1 MRTWHGIGW
10 AWLSWSCGGA
20 ASGEV
25 DDLVD
30 LPVPPIVA
38 PGSIAEG
45 GISGGASSAPSPAPS
60 GDVSGPGDV
69 TENVGAEN
77 APDTIARA
85 AEPMYGLTASG
96 ELSEAELW
104 DVLAAAPAVCFGET
118 HDNAAHHFAQERA
131 TRELAIRARDRRDRG
146 AILGVGFEMFQTP
159 FQAVVTEFARG
170 SIDERE
176 LLDGSEYFARWGYD
190 FAYYRPLLE
199 LVREFSLPAL
209 ALNAPVEL
217 TRKIGSV
224 GLDGLTPEERAGLPE
239 LDLDDPV
246 YRAYTD
252 GLLGAAHAG
261 GAASENPFTVQVVWD
276 ETMAQTASDWLSSTG
291 EQARLMVIA
300 GSGHCHRRAIPARIT
315 RRTGLSVLS
324 VSAILA
330 SQVGVAGAP
339 TLDLYDVLVVLDD
352 AP

>member
-1 MRTWHGIGW
+1 MTLRRM
-10 AWLSWSCGGA
+10 
-20 ASGEV
+20 
-25 DDLVD
+25 
-30 LPVPPIVA
+30 
-38 PGSIAEG
+38 
-45 GISGGASSAPSPAPS
+45 SAP
-60 GDVSGPGDV
+60 
-69 TENVGAEN
+69 TN
-77 APDTIARA
+77 APDTTRPRRGAHDRA
-85 AEPMYGLTASG
+85 DRIGRAERGGSSG
-96 ELSEAELW
+96 MCWLRPPPF
-104 DVLAAAPAVCFGET
+104 VLARP
-118 HDNAAHHFAQERA
+118 HDNAAHHLAQERA
-131 TRELAIRARDRRDRG
+131 TRELAVRARDRG

-159 FQAVVTEFARG
+159 FQAVVTEFAMG

-199 LVREFSLPAL
+199 LVRDFSLPAL

-224 GLDGLTPEERAGLPE
+224 GLDGLTPEERASLPE

-252 GLLGAAHAG
+252 GLLGAVHAG
-261 GAASENPFTVQVVWD
+261 GTVSENPFTVQVVWD
-276 ETMAQTASDWLSSTG
+276 ETMAETASDWLSSTG
-291 EQARLMVIA
+291 EQARLIVIA
-300 GSGHCHRRAIPARIT
+300 GSGHCHRRAIPARVT

-324 VSAILA
+324 VSAIHA

>member
-1 MRTWHGIGW
+1 MRTWHGVGW
-10 AWLSWSCGGA
+10 VWLSLSCGGA

-38 PGSIAEG
+38 PG
-45 GISGGASSAPSPAPS
+45 GISDGSISDGASSVPSPAPS
-60 GDVSGPGDV
+60 GDGTERDDA
-69 TENVGAEN
+69 TENEGAGN
-77 APDTIARA
+77 APDTTARA

-96 ELSEAELW
+96 ELGEAALW
-104 DVLAAAPAVCFGET
+104 DVLAAPSAVCFGET

-131 TRELAIRARDRRDRG
+131 TRELALRARARG

-159 FQAVVTEFARG
+159 FQAVVTEFATG

-199 LVREFSLPAL
+199 LVREFGLPAL

-217 TRKIGSV
+217 TSKIGSV

-261 GAASENPFTVQVVWD
+261 GGASENPFTVQVVWD
-276 ETMAQTASDWLSSTG
+276 ETMAQTASDWLSITG
-291 EQARLMVIA
+291 EQARLMIIA
-300 GSGHCHRRAIPARIT
+300 GSGHCHRRAIPARVT

>member
-1 MRTWHGIGW
+1 MRTWHGVGW
-10 AWLSWSCGGA
+10 VWLSWSCGGA

-38 PGSIAEG
+38 PGSIVGG
-45 GISGGASSAPSPAPS
+45 GISEGASSVPSPAPS
-60 GDVSGPGDV
+60 VDISERDDDP
-69 TENVGAEN
+69 ENVDAEN
-77 APDTIARA
+77 TPDSVVRA
-85 AEPMYGLTASG
+85 AEPMYGLSAAG

-118 HDNAAHHFAQERA
+118 HDNPAHHFAQERA
-131 TRELAIRARDRRDRG
+131 TRDLALRARARG

-159 FQAVVTEFARG
+159 FQAVVTEFAIG

-224 GLDGLTPEERAGLPE
+224 GLDGLTPEERASLPE
-239 LDLDDPV
+239 LDLDDPE
-246 YRAYTD
+246 YREYID
-252 GLLGAAHAG
+252 GLLGASHAG
-261 GAASENPFTVQVVWD
+261 GSVSENPYAVQVVWD
-276 ETMAQTASDWLSSTG
+276 ETMAETASDWLSSTG

-300 GSGHCHRRAIPARIT
+300 GSGHCHRRAIPARVT

-330 SQVGVAGAP
+330 SQVGVAGFP